1 LETLFDV
8 LAVRDVL
15 QTRRKGLIDE
25 AMAAIADEI
34 EHIDTQM
41 AKVKAQIDGMVAED
55 LAALRRDKS
64 TGVVKFVRDGV
75 EVKETVSKVV
85 TWDQIKLQEI
95 HHKIKSA
102 GDNPDEYIG
111 MKLSVAESAF
121 KAWPAMIKKIF
132 EPARTVKPGKPS
144 LSFKV
149 VKEK

>member
-1 LETLFDV
+1 METLFDV

-55 LAALRRDKS
+55 LAALRRDKA

-75 EVKETVSKVV
+75 
-85 TWDQIKLQEI
+85 
-95 HHKIKSA
+95 
-102 GDNPDEYIG
+102 
-111 MKLSVAESAF
+111 
-121 KAWPAMIKKIF
+121 
-132 EPARTVKPGKPS
+132 
-144 LSFKV
+144 
-149 VKEK
+149 